1 MPSWIHS
8 SAARTCAAP
17 DKQGRIVLR
26 PGEGRITPALQ
37 VVFQVADCGGADNV
51 TTCRVRS
58 MGVTRGGRNVAV
70 TDVQPRLTRAG
81 ADAQGAVAVLLTVSD
96 FNGDGVPD
104 LQVWQ
109 DNNGVYNVPVHA
121 FYLFDA
127 KVNRYVRAKAL
138 EAAIGGRDIDRIDNG
153 RFVLR
158 AKVSPCAR
166 EDKVIQLRGTG
177 PRTLLQRR
185 YDTCRDEAPT
195 ESDLLK

>member
-1 MPSWIHS
+1 MPPMS
-8 SAARTCAAP
+8 RP
-17 DKQGRIVLR
+17 DTQGRIVLR

-37 VVFQVADCGGADNV
+37 VVFQVTDCSGTDNV
-51 TTCRVRS
+51 TTCQVRS

-81 ADAQGAVAVLLTVSD
+81 TGAQGATARLLAVSD

-127 KVNRYVRAKAL
+127 KRNRYVRAKAL
-138 EAAIGGRDIDRIDNG
+138 EAAIGGRDIDHIDNG

-158 AKVSPCAR
+158 AKVSPCGAR
-166 EDKVIQLRGTG
+166 GQGHPAARNGAAHAAA
-177 PRTLLQRR
+177 
-185 YDTCRDEAPT
+185 AP
-195 ESDLLK
+195 L